1 MSLNTVKYKGE
12 LLAEDERISTDTP
25 GVLGEYKEL
34 RADALEADTLDI
46 TVLSDSGTIRNF
58 KKTTKSSISA
68 PAAAS
73 ASTTC
78 RASRVWDRS
87 STRSLRFPRSG
98 C

>member
-46 TVLSDSGTIRNF
+46 TVLVRIGHDPEFQEKRQ
-58 KKTTKSSISA
+58 
-68 PAAAS
+68 
-73 ASTTC
+73 
-78 RASRVWDRS
+78 SRVFPLRS
-87 STRSLRFPRSG
+87 RVGVYYLQSVTRVGPKLYTLSALSAVGR
-98 C
+98 

>member
-46 TVLSDSGTIRNF
+46 TVLSESGTIRNF
-58 KKTTKSSISA
+58 KKNDKVEYF
-68 PAAAS
+68 
-73 ASTTC
+73 C
-78 RASRVWDRS
+78 RASRAWGRS